1 MFFICL
7 SILLKPITRSSV
19 MRLINLRAIVKYFS
33 LGIIISSILHL
44 SVAAEVEQPEA
55 NQPPS
60 SYDWLQSVLHL

>member
-1 MFFICL
+1 
-7 SILLKPITRSSV
+7 